1 MNNTLA
7 CIILLLLAGCA
18 TNQQP
23 AEVVSSRKKTIKA
36 PIKGDYYL
44 VKTGD
49 TLASVSAQFN
59 VTQTEILKLNKLPE
73 GVQLVPGQRILLKA
87 RNKVEEQ
94 RLADDIVAKPLDDI
108 NQIPDIADINQL
120 PNNFP
125 VADAGAQPTVSQSAI
140 AAPGDYT
147 TPVQGPII
155 KSFGPQPD
163 GTFSKGVNIAAPK
176 GVPVKSIQ
184 EGVVKYVGTKADGY
198 GKMVMIKHDTK
209 EIISVYSHLN
219 SIDVKQGAI
228 VSAGSK
234 IGTVGS
240 TGGVSQPQLN
250 LQIRSFSKE
259 PLDPTVMIPGLG

>member
-1 MNNTLA
+1 MNNILA
-7 CIILLLLAGCA
+7 CMILLLLAGCA

-23 AEVVSSRKKTIKA
+23 AEVVSSRKKATKT
-36 PIKGDYYL
+36 PVKSDYYL

-87 RNKVEEQ
+87 RNKQEEQ
-94 RLADDIVAKPLDDI
+94 RLADDIVVKPLDDI
-108 NQIPDIADINQL
+108 SQAPDISDINQL
-120 PNNFP
+120 PGDFP
-125 VADAGAQPTVSQSAI
+125 VADASQPITGQSAM
-140 AAPGDYT
+140 AVPGDYT

-155 KSFGPQPD
+155 KSFGMQPD
-163 GTFSKGVNIAAPK
+163 GTFHKGINIAAPK
-176 GVPVKSIQ
+176 GVPVRSIQ

-259 PLDPTVMIPGLG
+259 ALDPTVMIPGLG